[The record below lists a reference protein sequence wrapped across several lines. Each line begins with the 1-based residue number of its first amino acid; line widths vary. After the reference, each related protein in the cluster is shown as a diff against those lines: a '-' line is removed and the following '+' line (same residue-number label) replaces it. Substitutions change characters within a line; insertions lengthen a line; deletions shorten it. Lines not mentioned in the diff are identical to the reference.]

1 MDVNPKKKEKC
12 GEIKSERRLD
22 GLLTTRDICRARFS
36 NRPLS
41 SPLLPTPSIDL
52 IKWKHFLSGNKKKA
66 SRFSLTKFVS
76 FFDVV

>member
-41 SPLLPTPSIDL
+41 SPHPPDP
-52 IKWKHFLSGNKKKA
+52 
-66 SRFSLTKFVS
+66 
-76 FFDVV
+76 FD